1 MSGTKRE
8 INMEEAVKTFGVK
21 EFSRVSSDVDRCVE
35 EIKILGY
42 TTLPRVL
49 SEAELAAAREKI
61 DRIYQV
67 QIDEVGAE
75 SQLAAIND
83 TYNARCPLAYDEFF
97 LSVATHRSVLAVV
110 ERFLGDYFVLMLQN
124 GILNVPTVGD
134 EQNAGQWHR
143 DLNYQHFIS
152 TRPISISALF
162 CVDDFSDETGGTHV
176 LPASHKS
183 EAFPSEEFVRRQEKI
198 IEAEAG
204 SVLVFDSMLYHRGG
218 RNRSRHTRRALNHMY
233 TLPFVKQ
240 QISLP
245 GILKGKYREDP
256 FLNKF
261 LGYDSEPDES
271 VFEFRQKRIRRI
283 QPS

>member
-1 MSGTKRE
+1 MSKTERE
-8 INMEEAVKTFGVK
+8 INMEKAIKTFCVK
-21 EFSRVSSDVDRCVE
+21 EFSRLSSDIDRCVE

-42 TTLPRVL
+42 TILPRVL
-49 SEAELAAAREKI
+49 SETELASARDKI
-61 DRIYQV
+61 DRIYQA
-67 QIDEVGAE
+67 QIDEVGTE
-75 SQLAAIND
+75 SQLASIND

-124 GILNVPTVGD
+124 GIINVPNVGD

-152 TRPISISALF
+152 TRPISVSALV
-162 CVDDFSDETGGTHV
+162 CVDDFSVETGGTHV
-176 LPASHKS
+176 LPASHKT
-183 EAFPSEEFVRRQEKI
+183 EAFPSEEFVRRHEKI
-198 IEAEAG
+198 VEAEAG

-218 RNRSRHTRRALNHMY
+218 HNRSRLTRRALNHMY

-245 GILKGKYREDP
+245 AILKGKHREDP

-271 VFEFRQKRIRRI
+271 VVAFRQKRIRRI